1 MNKHYKMEVYPIT
14 EKTLNDVPKRKI
26 NFSEIYGGI
35 TMDSFNLPIVA
46 DNSTGN
52 DIRILKL
59 RLLNVLFLQIQ
70 MLQLSELKSFGKT
83 MFHL

>member
-35 TMDSFNLPIVA
+35 TMDSFNLSIVA

-52 DIRILKL
+52 DIKTLKI
-59 RLLNVLFLQIQ
+59 NDGYI
-70 MLQLSELKSFGKT
+70 
-83 MFHL
+83 

>member
-1 MNKHYKMEVYPIT
+1 MEVYPIT

-35 TMDSFNLPIVA
+35 TMDSFNLPIVE

-52 DIRILKL
+52 DIKTLKI
-59 RLLNVLFLQIQ
+59 NDGYI
-70 MLQLSELKSFGKT
+70 
-83 MFHL
+83 